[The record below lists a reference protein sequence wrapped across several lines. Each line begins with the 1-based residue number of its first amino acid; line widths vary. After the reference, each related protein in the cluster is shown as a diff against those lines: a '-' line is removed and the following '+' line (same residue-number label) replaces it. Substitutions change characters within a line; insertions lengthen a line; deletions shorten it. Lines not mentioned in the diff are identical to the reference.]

1 MREPKLV
8 LRPLMRNDKQVVTCL
23 SFDQEY
29 NILLLQDEGMKAVVA
44 LAYSDGRLGGGESRK
59 LPNNEHSSKSILQP
73 KTSFLSDEVMLN

>member
-44 LAYSDGRLGGGESRK
+44 LAYSDGRLGGGKAESCQTMST
-59 LPNNEHSSKSILQP
+59 LPSQYCSQRHHSYQMK
-73 KTSFLSDEVMLN
+73 